1 MNARFVQTGAS
12 IDYTPVSDVAAG
24 AVVFVGDI
32 CGVPHADIAA
42 GETGALGV
50 EGVFDFVKKTD
61 DVIAAGAAV
70 YWNDATFA
78 SDTDSGSDKVI
89 GVAVKAA
96 AADDSTVRVR
106 INDGLSVAVA
116 VTEVTAEAAT
126 EAEVKTGTE
135 DGAFITPKALADG
148 SNEDDGYVKINQA
161 AVIADLTDAATGAE
175 IAAAVNAVIAV
186 LKTHGL
192 IAAE

>member
-1 MNARFVQTGAS
+1 MNARFVQTGNS

-24 AVVFVGDI
+24 DVVFVGDI
-32 CGVPHADIAA
+32 CGVPHADIVA
-42 GETGALGV
+42 GEPGVLGV
-50 EGVFDFVKKTD
+50 EGVFDFAKKTD
-61 DVIAAGAAV
+61 DAIAAGAAV
-70 YWNDATFA
+70 YWNDTTFA
-78 SDTDSGSDKVI
+78 SDADSGSDKVI

-96 AADDSTVRVR
+96 AAEDATVRVR
-106 INDGLSVAVA
+106 INDGLSVA

-126 EAEVKTGTE
+126 EAEIKTGTE

-161 AVIADLTDAATGAE
+161 AVIADLTDAATGAQ
-175 IAAAVNAVIAV
+175 IATAVNAVIAV

>member
-1 MNARFVQTGAS
+1 MNARFVQTGNS

-24 AVVFVGDI
+24 DVVFVGDI

-50 EGVFDFVKKTD
+50 EGVFAFVKKTD

-70 YWNDATFA
+70 YWNDTTFA

-96 AADDSTVRVR
+96 AAADSTVRVR
-106 INDGLSVAVA
+106 INDGLSVA

>member
-1 MNARFVQTGAS
+1 MNARFVQTGNS

-24 AVVFVGDI
+24 AVVFVGNI

-61 DVIAAGAAV
+61 DVIAAGAVV
-70 YWNDATFA
+70 YWNDTTFA

-96 AADDSTVRVR
+96 AAADSTVRVR
-106 INDGLSVAVA
+106 INDGLSVA

-161 AVIADLTDAATGAE
+161 AVIVDLTDAATGAE

-192 IAAE
+192 IATE

>member
-24 AVVFVGDI
+24 AVVFVGSI

-42 GETGALGV
+42 GEPGALGV
-50 EGVFDFVKKTD
+50 EGVFDFAKKAD
-61 DVIAAGAAV
+61 DAIAAGAAV
-70 YWNDATFA
+70 YWNDTTFA
-78 SDTDSGSDKVI
+78 SDADSGSDKVI

-96 AADDSTVRVR
+96 AAEDATVRVR
-106 INDGLSVAVA
+106 INDGLSVA

-148 SNEDDGYVKINQA
+148 ANEDDGYVKINQA
-161 AVIADLTDAATGAE
+161 AVIVDLTDAATGAE